1 MPCSES
7 NKIRSFNATRP
18 RPGLCNPAMHC
29 SNIVLPAPEAPRM
42 LSGASDAQ
50 NETLSWKSG
59 RSFSIWTSS
68 AMSTCH
74 PTSASKSLRARPVIQ
89 AAKES
94 ERNYNI
100 HGAPGQ
106 RTLRFIGFHRKING
120 DWNRLRLPGDVS
132 SDHQRGTEFP
142 ESASKREYRAGQ
154 HSRPSKRQR
163 DFPKY
168 APFRCTQCSRG
179 VQQCG
184 LHLFESGARGEV
196 HQREGNNGGSDHSGG
211 PGKNYGC
218 AKLKQQLT
226 ERTMAPKKKKKKKA
240 DDSRRQNQRQEENSI
255 HQNHGRSGIA
265 FAPDGRCQAEHECD
279 CSGGQA
285 GRERYPERRQVHRQD
300 CSRIRSFRMDYSGR

>member
-74 PTSASKSLRARPVIQ
+74 PTSASKSLRARRVIQ

-100 HGAPGQ
+100 LGAPGQ

-120 DWNRLRLPGDVS
+120 DWNRLRLGGNIS
-132 SDHQRGTEFP
+132 SDYQRGTEFP
-142 ESASKREYRAGQ
+142 ERARKRKYGAGQ
-154 HSRPSKRQR
+154 HAGPSKRQL

-168 APFRCTQCSRG
+168 PPFRCAQRSRG
-179 VQQCG
+179 LQQCG
-184 LHLFESGARGEV
+184 FHLFESGARSEV
-196 HQREGNNGGSDHSGG
+196 HQREGDNSACDHSGG
-211 PGKNYGC
+211 AGKKYCRG
-218 AKLKQQLT
+218 KI
-226 ERTMAPKKKKKKKA
+226 KA
-240 DDSRRQNQRQEENSI
+240 QTI
-255 HQNHGRSGIA
+255 
-265 FAPDGRCQAEHECD
+265 
-279 CSGGQA
+279 
-285 GRERYPERRQVHRQD
+285 
-300 CSRIRSFRMDYSGR
+300 